1 MYEWFARGCLDD
13 LFEVVHTI
21 QIDRRWVALGQWV
34 D

>member
-1 MYEWFARGCLDD
+1 MYEWFAWWSLDD

-21 QIDRRWVALGQWV
+21 QIDGRWVALGQRV